1 MAGTSLFF
9 DILARDHASATFNKV
24 GNAAAALGKRTDQ
37 ASKSHAAFG
46 KIVRWTG
53 GMLSAY
59 GVATY
64 LKSSVQEYAKAE
76 AAQNKLANS
85 YQRFPKMQNATLQSF
100 KDLNSQLQMH
110 TRFDDDD
117 AAAMQANLAR
127 FDLTGKQVQKLTPL
141 VADLAQVQGTDLVTA
156 GSAMGKAFLGNTR
169 ALKALG
175 ISYTATGNKAKDY
188 RNIVDL
194 INKKVGGEST
204 KANQTAAVKLKML
217 ENQWGELKETVGA
230 AVLPAF
236 NKLVEVAGPA
246 VQNLA
251 SVVQRNGPQIKQ
263 TFEDIWGAVRK
274 VANVG
279 KGLWD
284 GFSSMDPGTRD
295 LLMTLATGTW
305 AVGKIKSSALGQ
317 GIGAIFGG
325 LKTITAGN
333 VTVVGKSVTG
343 GVGGGGGKR
352 GGGAAGGIFASLA
365 VLAGIPVIDSLS
377 KAGDSAPGLKAF
389 FDQLSRAKTAKG
401 LTSQLDDVVFR
412 MRKLAEPSLYDR
424 AESVAGSFAN
434 LLGSSN
440 TSRNNAIS
448 QLGDFDKALTKFAG
462 HKGNMQAAKSVFDQL
477 VQQAKAAGM
486 TEKQVGDLLPRFT
499 KLRGEFNKKWVDEN
513 QARSLDAQA
522 DRYKALAKS
531 VKDVPAGKK
540 VTVTDGGSA
549 DKAHSRVKLFGI
561 AIAGL
566 KGRNVKVNES
576 GADASRNRVK
586 NLGGAIGVLK
596 GKRVRVDQTGAEQA
610 KTAVDNLRATM
621 SLLQSKTVDIVTRYR
636 TEGGGP
642 GKPVLQASGGYIT
655 GPGTATSD
663 SIPARLSNGE
673 FVMQAAAVD
682 HYGVGMMHAL
692 NARRF
697 AKGGSAKKAKDL
709 AKELAQA
716 KHEANRQKQIA
727 AQVERLGLGD
737 TAISYLGGLSSQAAL
752 KALQKPGA
760 LRKAARKA
768 SALSD
773 LQNSRQA
780 AKDKKAQAAE
790 DAKQAA
796 EDAAAAVAEAAQK
809 EKDAQASVRDA
820 IDQTA
825 SSYRSF
831 ASIATTSYDTVEEA
845 QSKLTDATQK
855 VTDTQAKFDYAGN
868 DRDRAAAAKELADA
882 LAAQSAAQQGLNA
895 AGKPTTSGIRANMAS
910 KLSRLRDFSSAVK
923 QLKAN
928 GLNAV
933 TLADILQMGPDQGYD
948 FAKALLDG
956 GLSDINDLQNQ
967 ITAESA
973 SLGLTSSGINSAAT
987 TAIGQANAA
996 AGGLNVALVPAP
1008 VTLNLDGQAIASAL
1022 LTYQRQQGG

>member
-24 GNAAAALGKRTDQ
+24 ANAAGTLGKRTDQ

-46 KIVRWTG
+46 KMVRWTG

-85 YQRFPKMQNATLQSF
+85 YRRFPKMQNATLQSF

-117 AAAMQANLAR
+117 TAAMQANLAR

-141 VADLAQVQGTDLVTA
+141 VADLAQVQGTDMVTA
-156 GSAMGKAFLGNTR
+156 GGNLGKAMLGNTR

-188 RNIVDL
+188 RNVVDL
-194 INKKVGGEST
+194 INKKVGGESA
-204 KANQTAAVKLKML
+204 KASQTAATKLAIL
-217 ENQWGELKETVGA
+217 DNQWGELKETVGQ
-230 AVLPAF
+230 AVMPAVV
-236 NKLVEVAGPA
+236 KLADAAGPA
-246 VQNLA
+246 IDNFGDAVERNL
-251 SVVQRNGPQIKQ
+251 PQIQQ
-263 TFEDIWGAVRK
+263 TFDDVWGAAKRFGG
-274 VANVG
+274 AL
-279 KGLWD
+279 KGIWD
-284 GFSSMDPGTRD
+284 GFSSMPDGVRKV
-295 LLMTLATGTW
+295 LLAMAGGTW
-305 AVGKIKSSALGQ
+305 ALGKVKGSALGTGLSSVFS
-317 GIGAIFGG
+317 GI
-325 LKTITAGN
+325 KTITAGN
-333 VTVVGKSVTG
+333 VTVIGKSVDGGGLPGKGGKTG
-343 GVGGGGGKR
+343 SPISKSAWLAGEGVGIASMLSSAAVVSAITVAA
-352 GGGAAGGIFASLA
+352 GAAYYKLMDPMPKIRQQGGNPTT
-365 VLAGIPVIDSLS
+365 LAGSYGSNRTINTS
-377 KAGDSAPGLKAF
+377 KPQIRQDWVDKQAEVSAARYAAQWRNVTMSIKDATGAY
-389 FDQLSRAKTAKG
+389 
-401 LTSQLDDVVFR
+401 V
-412 MRKLAEPSLYDR
+412 
-424 AESVAGSFAN
+424 SFA
-434 LLGSSN
+434 
-440 TSRNNAIS
+440 
-448 QLGDFDKALTKFAG
+448 FE
-462 HKGNMQAAKSVFDQL
+462 AKNKRWID
-477 VQQAKAAGM
+477 
-486 TEKQVGDLLPRFT
+486 EKQPR
-499 KLRGEFNKKWVDEN
+499 
-513 QARSLDAQA
+513 AIDAAA
-522 DRYKALAKS
+522 DRYKALAKAVRDVPS
-531 VKDVPAGKK
+531 KKDVK
-540 VTVTDGGSA
+540 VSDNGTA

-586 NLGGAIGVLK
+586 GLGGQIGALKGRTVAIKTDTSQAIG
-596 GKRVRVDQTGAEQA
+596 GIGAVA
-610 KTAVDNLRATM
+610 SALNNLDG
-621 SLLQSKTVDIVTRYR
+621 KTVDTYIRQHNVK
-636 TEGGGP
+636 GAAG
-642 GKPVLQASGGYIT
+642 GGYIT

-752 KALQKPGA
+752 KALKKPGA
-760 LRKAARKA
+760 LRKSARKA
-768 SALSD
+768 GALSG
-773 LQNSRQA
+773 LQNRRQA
-780 AKDKKAQAAE
+780 ARDAAAQALADQQAAAEAAAQAA
-790 DAKQAA
+790 A
-796 EDAAAAVAEAAQK
+796 DAAAAAEEAARR
-809 EKDAQASVRDA
+809 EIDAQASVRDSIEQSA
-820 IDQTA
+820 A
-825 SSYRSF
+825 SYRSF

-855 VTDTQAKFDYAGN
+855 VTDAQAKFDYAGN
-868 DRDRAAAAKELADA
+868 DRDRAAAAKELAAA
-882 LAAQSAAQQGLNA
+882 LHQQSTAQQNA
-895 AGKPTTSGIRANMAS
+895 NQAGKPTTGSIRANMAG
-910 KLSRLRDFSSAVK
+910 KLSRLRDFSAAVK

-1008 VTLNLDGQAIASAL
+1008 VTLNLDGAVVAQAL

>member
-24 GNAAAALGKRTDQ
+24 ANAAGTLGKRTDQ

-46 KIVRWTG
+46 KMVRWTG

-85 YQRFPKMQNATLQSF
+85 YRRFPKMQNATLQSF

-141 VADLAQVQGTDLVTA
+141 VADLAQVQGTDMVTA
-156 GSAMGKAFLGNTR
+156 GGNLGKAMLGNTR

-188 RNIVDL
+188 RNVVDL
-194 INKKVGGEST
+194 INKKVGGESA
-204 KANQTAAVKLKML
+204 KASQTAATKLAIL
-217 ENQWGELKETVGA
+217 DNQWGELKETVGQ
-230 AVLPAF
+230 AVMPAVV
-236 NKLVEVAGPA
+236 KLADVAGPA
-246 VQNLA
+246 IDNIGDAVERNL
-251 SVVQRNGPQIKQ
+251 PQIQQ
-263 TFEDIWGAVRK
+263 TFDDVWDAAKRFGGAL
-274 VANVG
+274 
-279 KGLWD
+279 KGIWD
-284 GFSSMDPGTRD
+284 GFSSMPDGVRNV
-295 LLMTLATGTW
+295 LLAMAGGTW
-305 AVGKIKSSALGQ
+305 ALGKVKGSALGQ
-317 GIGAIFGG
+317 GIGTMFSG
-325 LKTITAGN
+325 LKSITAGH
-333 VTVVGKSVTG
+333 VTVIGKSVDGGGLPGKGGKTG
-343 GVGGGGGKR
+343 SPISKSAWLAGEGVGIASMLSSAAVVSAITVAA
-352 GGGAAGGIFASLA
+352 GAAYYKLMDPMPKIRQQGGNPTT
-365 VLAGIPVIDSLS
+365 LAGSYGSNRTINTS
-377 KAGDSAPGLKAF
+377 KPQIRQDWVDKQAEVSAARYAAQWRNVTMSIKDATGAY
-389 FDQLSRAKTAKG
+389 
-401 LTSQLDDVVFR
+401 V
-412 MRKLAEPSLYDR
+412 
-424 AESVAGSFAN
+424 SFA
-434 LLGSSN
+434 
-440 TSRNNAIS
+440 
-448 QLGDFDKALTKFAG
+448 FE
-462 HKGNMQAAKSVFDQL
+462 AKNKRWID
-477 VQQAKAAGM
+477 
-486 TEKQVGDLLPRFT
+486 EKQPR
-499 KLRGEFNKKWVDEN
+499 
-513 QARSLDAQA
+513 AIDAAA
-522 DRYKALAKS
+522 DRYKALAKAVRDVPS
-531 VKDVPAGKK
+531 KKDVK
-540 VTVTDGGSA
+540 VSDNGSA

-586 NLGGAIGVLK
+586 GLGGQIGALKGRTVAIKTDTSQAIG
-596 GKRVRVDQTGAEQA
+596 GIGAVA
-610 KTAVDNLRATM
+610 SALNNLDG
-621 SLLQSKTVDIVTRYR
+621 KTVNTYIRQHNVK
-636 TEGGGP
+636 GAAG
-642 GKPVLQASGGYIT
+642 GGYIT

>member
-1 MAGTSLFF
+1 MASTSLFF

-37 ASKSHAAFG
+37 AGKSHQAFG
-46 KIVRWTG
+46 RIVRWTG

-76 AAQNKLANS
+76 AAQNRLGNS

-100 KDLNSQLQMH
+100 KDLNKQLMLH
-110 TRFDDDD
+110 TQFDDDD
-117 AAAMQANLAR
+117 AAAMQANLGR
-127 FDLTGKQVQKLTPL
+127 FDLTGKQIQKLTPL

-188 RNIVDL
+188 RNVVDL
-194 INKKVGGEST
+194 INKKVGGESA
-204 KANQTAAVKLKML
+204 KASQTAATKLAIL
-217 ENQWGELKETVGA
+217 DNQWGELKETVGQ
-230 AVLPAF
+230 AVMPAVV
-236 NKLVEVAGPA
+236 KLADVAGPA
-246 VQNLA
+246 IDNIGDAVERNL
-251 SVVQRNGPQIKQ
+251 PQIQQ
-263 TFEDIWGAVRK
+263 TFDDVWGAAKRFGG
-274 VANVG
+274 AL
-279 KGLWD
+279 KGIWD
-284 GFSSMDPGTRD
+284 GFSSMPDGVRKV
-295 LLMTLATGTW
+295 LLAMAGGTW
-305 AVGKIKSSALGQ
+305 ALGKIKGSALGS
-317 GIGAIFGG
+317 GISG
-325 LKTITAGN
+325 LFSGIKTITAGN
-333 VTVVGKSVTG
+333 VTVVGKTVTG
-343 GVGGGGGKR
+343 TPGGPGKA
-352 GGGAAGGIFASLA
+352 GWLAAGGAGTVLLA
-365 VLAGIPVIDSLS
+365 EGISAAIILAIKAGIDAHYGDTVQGNRNRQNDVRHSTLGQGSQRGEGMDYQPVQKYKTGL
-377 KAGDSAPGLKAF
+377 DSAAAAQK
-389 FDQLSRAKTAKG
+389 R
-401 LTSQLDDVVFR
+401 LTVETLR
-412 MRKLAEPSLYDR
+412 W
-424 AESVAGSFAN
+424 
-434 LLGSSN
+434 
-440 TSRNNAIS
+440 
-448 QLGDFDKALTKFAG
+448 
-462 HKGNMQAAKSVFDQL
+462 QAAARSYEDKQFIKHDQ
-477 VQQAKAAGM
+477 K
-486 TEKQVGDLLPRFT
+486 
-499 KLRGEFNKKWVDEN
+499 
-513 QARSLDAQA
+513 RSLDAQA
-522 DRYKALAKS
+522 DRYKALAKAVRDVPS
-531 VKDVPAGKK
+531 KKDVK
-540 VTVTDGGSA
+540 VSDNGTA
-549 DKAHSRVKLFGI
+549 DKAHSRVKLFGN

-586 NLGGAIGVLK
+586 GLGGQIGALKGRTVAIKTDTSQAIG
-596 GKRVRVDQTGAEQA
+596 GIGAVA
-610 KTAVDNLRATM
+610 SALNNLDG
-621 SLLQSKTVDIVTRYR
+621 KTVDTYIRQHNVK
-636 TEGGGP
+636 GAAG
-642 GKPVLQASGGYIT
+642 GGYIT

-682 HYGVGMMHAL
+682 HYGVGFMHAL
-692 NARRF
+692 NARSF
-697 AKGGSAKKAKDL
+697 AGGGSAKKAKDL

-831 ASIATTSYDTVEEA
+831 ASIATTAYDSVEEA

-855 VTDTQAKFDYAGN
+855 VTDAQSKFDLAGN
-868 DRDRAAAAKELADA
+868 DRDRAAAAKELAAA
-882 LAAQSAAQQGLNA
+882 LQQQSTAQQNA
-895 AGKPTTSGIRANMAS
+895 NQAGKPTTGSIRANMAG
-910 KLSRLRDFSSAVK
+910 KLSRLRDFSAAVK

-956 GLSDINDLQNQ
+956 GLADINDLQNQ

-973 SLGLTSSGINSAAT
+973 SLGLTTAGVNSAAST
-987 TAIGQANAA
+987 LTGQAAAA
-996 AGGLNVALVPAP
+996 AGGLNVSLVPAP
-1008 VTLNLDGQAIASAL
+1008 VTLTLDGAQIAQAL

>member
-156 GSAMGKAFLGNTR
+156 GTNLGRAMLGNTR

-188 RNIVDL
+188 RNVVDL
-194 INKKVGGEST
+194 INKKVGGESA
-204 KANQTAAVKLKML
+204 KASQTAATKLAIL
-217 ENQWGELKETVGA
+217 DNQWGELKETVGQ
-230 AVLPAF
+230 AVMPAVV
-236 NKLVEVAGPA
+236 KLADVAGPA
-246 VQNLA
+246 IDNIGDAVERNL
-251 SVVQRNGPQIKQ
+251 PQIQQ
-263 TFEDIWGAVRK
+263 TFDDVWGAAKRFGG
-274 VANVG
+274 AL
-279 KGLWD
+279 KGIWD
-284 GFSSMDPGTRD
+284 GFSSMPDGVRNV
-295 LLMTLATGTW
+295 LLAMAGGTW
-305 AVGKIKSSALGQ
+305 ALGKVKGSALGQ
-317 GIGAIFGG
+317 GLSTIFSAVKGMNVQAGVVNVNGKVGTGTGPGG
-325 LKTITAGN
+325 VAGKTGLLTTLALNPLTIAAAATLAITA
-333 VTVVGKSVTG
+333 VSV
-343 GVGGGGGKR
+343 R
-352 GGGAAGGIFASLA
+352 
-365 VLAGIPVIDSLS
+365 
-377 KAGDSAPGLKAF
+377 
-389 FDQLSRAKTAKG
+389 
-401 LTSQLDDVVFR
+401 
-412 MRKLAEPSLYDR
+412 
-424 AESVAGSFAN
+424 
-434 LLGSSN
+434 
-440 TSRNNAIS
+440 
-448 QLGDFDKALTKFAG
+448 
-462 HKGNMQAAKSVFDQL
+462 QARDNPTRWMPPQ
-477 VQQAKAAGM
+477 GM
-486 TEKQVGDLLPRFT
+486 GPLLPRQAPFAKST
-499 KLRGEFNKKWVDEN
+499 GNWISDNQQRSMSAWAARYAGQWSVIGEKVRRASGAFVSFKSAAKEQKWIDDK
-513 QARSLDAQA
+513 QPKALDAWA
-522 DRYKALAKS
+522 GKYKALAKAVRDVPS
-531 VKDVPAGKK
+531 KKDVK
-540 VTVTDGGSA
+540 VSDNGTA

-586 NLGGAIGVLK
+586 GLGGQIGALK

-621 SLLQSKTVDIVTRYR
+621 SLLQSKTIDIVTRYR

-727 AQVERLGLGD
+727 AQVDRLNLGE

-752 KALQKPGA
+752 KALKKPGA
-760 LRKAARKA
+760 
-768 SALSD
+768 
-773 LQNSRQA
+773 
-780 AKDKKAQAAE
+780 
-790 DAKQAA
+790 
-796 EDAAAAVAEAAQK
+796 
-809 EKDAQASVRDA
+809 
-820 IDQTA
+820 
-825 SSYRSF
+825 
-831 ASIATTSYDTVEEA
+831 
-845 QSKLTDATQK
+845 
-855 VTDTQAKFDYAGN
+855 
-868 DRDRAAAAKELADA
+868 
-882 LAAQSAAQQGLNA
+882 
-895 AGKPTTSGIRANMAS
+895 
-910 KLSRLRDFSSAVK
+910 
-923 QLKAN
+923 
-928 GLNAV
+928 
-933 TLADILQMGPDQGYD
+933 
-948 FAKALLDG
+948 
-956 GLSDINDLQNQ
+956 
-967 ITAESA
+967 
-973 SLGLTSSGINSAAT
+973 
-987 TAIGQANAA
+987 
-996 AGGLNVALVPAP
+996 
-1008 VTLNLDGQAIASAL
+1008 
-1022 LTYQRQQGG
+1022 RQQE

>member
-156 GSAMGKAFLGNTR
+156 GTNLGRAMLGNTR

-188 RNIVDL
+188 RNVVDL
-194 INKKVGGEST
+194 INKKVGGESA
-204 KANQTAAVKLKML
+204 KASQTAATKLAIL
-217 ENQWGELKETVGA
+217 DNQWGELKETVGQ
-230 AVLPAF
+230 AVMPAVV
-236 NKLVEVAGPA
+236 KLADVAGPA
-246 VQNLA
+246 IDNIGDAVERNL
-251 SVVQRNGPQIKQ
+251 PQIQQ
-263 TFEDIWGAVRK
+263 TFDDVWGAAKRFGG
-274 VANVG
+274 AL
-279 KGLWD
+279 KGIWD
-284 GFSSMDPGTRD
+284 GFSSMPDGVRNV
-295 LLMTLATGTW
+295 LLAMAGGTW
-305 AVGKIKSSALGQ
+305 ALGKVKGSALGQ
-317 GIGAIFGG
+317 GLSTIFSAVKGMNVQAGVVNVNGKVGTGTGPGG
-325 LKTITAGN
+325 VAGKTGLLTTLALNPLTIAAAVTLAITA
-333 VTVVGKSVTG
+333 VSV
-343 GVGGGGGKR
+343 R
-352 GGGAAGGIFASLA
+352 
-365 VLAGIPVIDSLS
+365 
-377 KAGDSAPGLKAF
+377 
-389 FDQLSRAKTAKG
+389 
-401 LTSQLDDVVFR
+401 
-412 MRKLAEPSLYDR
+412 
-424 AESVAGSFAN
+424 
-434 LLGSSN
+434 
-440 TSRNNAIS
+440 
-448 QLGDFDKALTKFAG
+448 
-462 HKGNMQAAKSVFDQL
+462 QARDNPTRWMPPQ
-477 VQQAKAAGM
+477 GM
-486 TEKQVGDLLPRFT
+486 GPLLPRQAPFAKST
-499 KLRGEFNKKWVDEN
+499 GNWISDNQQRSMSAWAARYAGQWSVIGEKVRRASGAFVSFKSAAKEQKWIDDK
-513 QARSLDAQA
+513 QPKSLDAWA
-522 DRYKALAKS
+522 GKYKALAKAVRDVPS
-531 VKDVPAGKK
+531 KKDVK
-540 VTVTDGGSA
+540 VSDNGTA

-586 NLGGAIGVLK
+586 GLGGQIGALK

-621 SLLQSKTVDIVTRYR
+621 SLLQSKTIDIVTRYR

-642 GKPVLQASGGYIT
+642 GKPALQASGGFIT

-663 SIPARLSNGE
+663 SIPAMLSNGE

-1022 LTYQRQQGG
+1022 LTYQRQQGA